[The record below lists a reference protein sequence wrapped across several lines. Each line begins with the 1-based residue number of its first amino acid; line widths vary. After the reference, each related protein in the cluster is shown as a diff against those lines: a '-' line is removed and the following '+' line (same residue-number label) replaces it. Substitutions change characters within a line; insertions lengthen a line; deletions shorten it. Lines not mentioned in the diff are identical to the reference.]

1 VPIVDYP
8 VSIAYRAVPNMPGVQ
23 PAAEVT
29 LYNGDITAKAVA
41 VFDSGSLYTV
51 FSGEYAE
58 LIGIEDITTGNGI
71 GISTLA
77 GPRDIYL
84 FDLEIQLRE
93 AGRRFAAQIGF
104 FNGHAARN
112 ILGRSVIFAAF
123 EIGFH
128 ERLQRI
134 NLRAEA

>member
-1 VPIVDYP
+1 M
-8 VSIAYRAVPNMPGVQ
+8 AGVQ

-29 LYNGDITAKAVA
+29 LYNGGLAANAVA

-51 FSGEYAE
+51 FSPEYAG
-58 LIGIEDITTGNGI
+58 LIGIEDVTTGNRTVVN
-71 GISTLA
+71 TLG

-84 FDLEIQLRE
+84 FQLEIQLRE
-93 AGRRFAAQIGF
+93 AGGRFAAQIGF
-104 FNGHAARN
+104 FEGHAARN

-128 ERLQRI
+128 ERGQSI
-134 NLRAEA
+134 HLRPEA

>member
-1 VPIVDYP
+1 
-8 VSIAYRAVPNMPGVQ
+8 MPGVQ

-29 LYNGDITAKAVA
+29 LYNADITANAVA

-51 FSGEYAE
+51 FSGRYAE
-58 LIGIEDITTGNGI
+58 LIGIEDVTTGSRV

-104 FNGHAARN
+104 FSGHAARN

-123 EIGFH
+123 EVGFH

>member
-1 VPIVDYP
+1 M
-8 VSIAYRAVPNMPGVQ
+8 AGVQ

-29 LYNGDITAKAVA
+29 LYNGNLSTIAVA

-51 FSGEYAE
+51 FTPEQAA
-58 LIGIEDITTGNGI
+58 LIGIEDVTTGNWAGI
-71 GISTLA
+71 NTLA

-104 FNGHAARN
+104 FAGHAARN

-128 ERLQRI
+128 ESAQRI
-134 NLRAEA
+134 HLRPEG